1 MTKDGIVKIIK
12 EWGTALLWK
21 QIIFLQ
27 IKMSRGEKGPVM
39 LQIMSR
45 LIWKTF
51 CKKKKK
57 KKLKKTKNKKQF

>member
-57 KKLKKTKNKKQF
+57 LKKTKNKKQF